1 MEKRRCGG
9 CIYLNKLRK
18 DGVLCSESGK
28 NKGCPACKYWEP
40 DIEGLSENVRAIIN
54 LLSDCE
60 LSDMPVLDWVFKKQ
74 QGLLENSKGNPLLR
88 IGKIIWYLVSSTT
101 LKEKDMIYQIRIQ
114 NVTAK
119 HAVGQDLEF
128 GTCFFLP
135 LDSKVYASKEALI
148 EEQERIAELKRQI
161 PDRVYDT
168 SGVGIIYG
176 DRNGFQGIE

>member
-9 CIYLNKLRK
+9 CIYLNKLKK

-40 DIEGLSENVRAIIN
+40 DIEGLSLNVRAIIN
-54 LLSDCE
+54 FLSDCE
-60 LSDMPVLDWVFKKQ
+60 LSDVPVLEWVLKKQ
-74 QGLLENSKGNPLLR
+74 QRLLENPKSNPLLR
-88 IGKIIWYLVSSTT
+88 IGRIVWHLVSSTNLEERDT
-101 LKEKDMIYQIRIQ
+101 VYQIRIQ

-119 HAVGQDLEF
+119 HAVGQDLQF

-135 LDSKVYASKEALI
+135 LDSKVYTSRENLI
-148 EEQERIAELKRQI
+148 KDQERIAKLKSQTLEEE
-161 PDRVYDT
+161 YDT

-176 DRNGFQGIE
+176 PHL